1 MSEDHRIDLVADIG
15 GTNARF
21 ARYGRAGL
29 LDVPVSLRVAEFG
42 SLEEAIGHY
51 LSTQP
56 GPRPRRAALA
66 VATAVTGDR
75 VKLTNAAWEFS
86 AAAAART
93 LGFDRLKVLNDFT
106 ALAWGLPL
114 LQPADWVQVG
124 PGEPQPDAAL
134 ALIGPGTGLGV
145 SGLVPTA
152 GGPGSST
159 SGPGSPTGGLV
170 PIEGEGGHAS
180 LSPADAREM
189 AIVEQVRREFPH
201 VSIER
206 LVSGTGLPLLLRA
219 VAAVDRLP
227 MPGAWLRDGSDAGTS
242 EVPTPAQIRDAAVID
257 HDPLCVATLNT
268 FCAMLGGA
276 AGNLALTLGA
286 RGGLYVAGGI
296 VPRIMP
302 FFERSPFRER
312 FEAKGRFGRY
322 LSCIPTRV
330 IVAPNLALA
339 GAARS
344 LTA

>member
-1 MSEDHRIDLVADIG
+1 MTGDDHIDLVADIG

-21 ARYGRAGL
+21 ARFGRDGL
-29 LDVPVSLRVAEFG
+29 LDVPMSLRVAGFG
-42 SLEEAIGHY
+42 SLEEAVEHY
-51 LSTQP
+51 LSAQP
-56 GPRPRRAALA
+56 GPRPQRAALA

-86 AAAAART
+86 TAAAART
-93 LGFDRLKVLNDFT
+93 LGLERLKVLNDFT

-124 PGEPQPDAAL
+124 PGEPQPEAAL

-145 SGLVPTA
+145 SGLVPSA
-152 GGPGSST
+152 GGPASSA
-159 SGPGSPTGGLV
+159 GGLV

-180 LSPADAREM
+180 LAPADAREM
-189 AIVEQVRREFPH
+189 AIVEQVWREFPH

-206 LVSGTGLPLLLRA
+206 LVSGTGLPVLLRA

-227 MPGAWLRDGSDAGTS
+227 MPGAWLRDASDGGTS
-242 EVPTPAQIRDAAVID
+242 EVPAPTPAQICDAAVID
-257 HDPLCVATLNT
+257 REPLCVATLNT

-276 AGNLALTLGA
+276 AANLALTLGA
-286 RGGLYVAGGI
+286 RGGLYIAGGI

-302 FFERSPFRER
+302 FFERSPFRQR